1 MNSYAR
7 LEQKCENLVRNHKKL
22 AQGYQVNV
30 RRNGLIIVEPNRE
43 DARMLFRLAGLMIFG
58 LFIFK
63 AIMMEMISPQ
73 TYLERIYSLQSGTF
87 FERIAAWLMQPE
99 PVSEGIVAMIKWMSA
114 I

>member
-1 MNSYAR
+1 MNSHAR
-7 LEQKCENLVRNHKKL
+7 FEQRCENLVRNHKEP
-22 AQGYQVNV
+22 AQGYEVNA

-43 DARMLFRLAGLMIFG
+43 DARMRFRLAGSMIFG

-63 AIMMEMISPQ
+63 AIMLEMISPQ
-73 TYLERIYSLQSGTF
+73 TYLERIYSLQSGSF

-99 PVSEGIVAMIKWMSA
+99 PVSEGIVVMIKWMGA